1 MADGVSL
8 DLEFRRQVWQGQL
21 PLEIVLDDGDREYL
35 LGSGKDFF
43 IPSYFVTTHR
53 WNYLSLVSV
62 EIMGWLRE
70 LASSHRPAADL
81 PVLQADRLWYTT
93 TSNNA
98 QPTPLKWHYPLGLL
112 YDLECAR
119 MRKVVKSSTNAQSP
133 FQFTAGEAL
142 EPIPMPW
149 KLTLHLQ
156 RYPKEKLLDN
166 PTVESTHNLFMAQ
179 YKESEFLRHGSI
191 TRVMN
196 LAKKDQMQ
204 LWDSLIQPN
213 YDRFWAVNEHVLGL
227 SVLSPQTTSE
237 KPLPGNGSPVLKHI
251 PFRVYTVVAQDA
263 VVQVPLTLPPEGRST
278 WTVGD
283 AIRYALD
290 PRQFASG
297 TAPPTA
303 VADSGVGDTP
313 MVVITQ
319 GVTVD
324 LSTPLLWLYR
334 HFCYPDNF
342 LHLLVL

>member
-1 MADGVSL
+1 MADSPFL
-8 DLEFRRQVWQGQL
+8 DVEFRRRVWQGQL
-21 PLEIVLDDGDREYL
+21 PLEIVIDDGDREYL
-35 LGSGKDFF
+35 LGNANDLF

-53 WNYLSLVSV
+53 WNYLSLVGV

-70 LASSHRPAADL
+70 LASSHRPVADL
-81 PVLQADRLWYTT
+81 PVLQADQLWYTT
-93 TSNNA
+93 ASNSA
-98 QPTPLKWHYPLGLL
+98 QAIPLKWHYPLGLL

-119 MRKVVKSSTNAQSP
+119 IHKVVKASASTNSP
-133 FQFTAGEAL
+133 FQFTADEAL
-142 EPIPMPW
+142 EPIPLPW

-156 RYPKEKLLDN
+156 HYPKDQLLHN
-166 PTVESTHNLFMAQ
+166 PTVDVTHNLFMAQ

-191 TRVMN
+191 ARVMN
-196 LAKKDQMQ
+196 LAKNDQVQ
-204 LWDSLIQPN
+204 LWESLILPN

-227 SVLSPQTTSE
+227 SVLQSPNTPE
-237 KPLPGNGSPVLKHI
+237 KPLSGNGTPVLKHI
-251 PFRVYTVVAQDA
+251 PFRVYTVVAQGV
-263 VVQVPLTLPPEGRST
+263 VVQVPLSLPPEGGST

-297 TAPPTA
+297 TPPPTA
-303 VADSGVGDTP
+303 VADSCLGDTP

-319 GVTVD
+319 GVTID

-342 LHLLVL
+342 LHLMVL